1 MEQEQQIT
9 VRRRVEFIGIGP
21 HFFVRLLV
29 CLALGGFLVWKR
41 ALLLGDGWAAP
52 AMAGGFWL
60 ALVFLLFFRLHWR
73 TPRREFWTNCAFV
86 VIAAFFSYYQIEMLG
101 FNDIIKKEIQA
112 LFINWGLILLVYLAG
127 YVLTNRFWGAVVIG
141 NVLCFAL
148 AVTNHLVFLFRGT
161 PFLPNDI
168 YATQTA
174 MSVLGQM
181 NYVVTR
187 ETILG
192 VLPFLLNFA
201 IVGQLSY
208 KNTTRRAYWAVK
220 IGGTVVVT
228 ALLLLCTCT
237 DALLYCGTTISYW
250 NTVKSCNANGEV
262 MQLLIYIRKS
272 QVQKPQGYSLARIE
286 EIEAAYTGGKDP
298 QPDGTEQKPNLIV
311 IMNEAFSDLSVI
323 RDFETNE
330 DYFPFLH
337 SLTENTIQGKMVAS
351 IKGGGTCNTEFEFLT
366 ASTQAFLPV
375 SCLPYQQYIHAKM
388 PSLAHIAKAQGY
400 QVLAVH
406 PYYATGWRRS
416 TVYPLLGFDEFA
428 SLEDFPSYAQT
439 GRLRLIT
446 DRANYKYLIQR
457 YETRE
462 GDSPVFYF
470 NVTMQNHSGYSTDYG
485 FADRITVNDY
495 VADGNPNEEV
505 YLSLMRQSDAAFQY
519 LVEYF
524 ETVEEPTIILMFGD
538 HQPGDMKD
546 FLDWLG
552 RDLDDS
558 LEDLAKLYI
567 VPYVIWANYDI
578 EESSMEYVSANYL
591 SSVLM
596 EMAGMELPAYHK
608 FLLELREEFPV
619 VSSKICI
626 DSRGNYLSPE
636 EALAQSDK
644 LREYQLLQYN
654 NLFDGENRSEAFFY
668 GKSAAG
674 EP

>member
-1 MEQEQQIT
+1 M
-9 VRRRVEFIGIGP
+9 
-21 HFFVRLLV
+21 
-29 CLALGGFLVWKR
+29 
-41 ALLLGDGWAAP
+41 
-52 AMAGGFWL
+52 
-60 ALVFLLFFRLHWR
+60 
-73 TPRREFWTNCAFV
+73 
-86 VIAAFFSYYQIEMLG
+86 
-101 FNDIIKKEIQA
+101 
-112 LFINWGLILLVYLAG
+112 
-127 YVLTNRFWGAVVIG
+127 
-141 NVLCFAL
+141 
-148 AVTNHLVFLFRGT
+148 
-161 PFLPNDI
+161 
-168 YATQTA
+168 
-174 MSVLGQM
+174 
-181 NYVVTR
+181 
-187 ETILG
+187 
-192 VLPFLLNFA
+192 
-201 IVGQLSY
+201 
-208 KNTTRRAYWAVK
+208 
-220 IGGTVVVT
+220 
-228 ALLLLCTCT
+228 
-237 DALLYCGTTISYW
+237 
-250 NTVKSCNANGEV
+250 
-262 MQLLIYIRKS
+262 
-272 QVQKPQGYSLARIE
+272 
-286 EIEAAYTGGKDP
+286 
-298 QPDGTEQKPNLIV
+298 
-311 IMNEAFSDLSVI
+311 
-323 RDFETNE
+323 
-330 DYFPFLH
+330 
-337 SLTENTIQGKMVAS
+337 
-351 IKGGGTCNTEFEFLT
+351 
-366 ASTQAFLPV
+366 
-375 SCLPYQQYIHAKM
+375 
-388 PSLAHIAKAQGY
+388 
-400 QVLAVH
+400 
-406 PYYATGWRRS
+406 
-416 TVYPLLGFDEFA
+416 
-428 SLEDFPSYAQT
+428 
-439 GRLRLIT
+439 
-446 DRANYKYLIQR
+446 
-457 YETRE
+457 
-462 GDSPVFYF
+462 FYF

-485 FADRITVNDY
+485 FANRITVNDY